1 MPLLKRC
8 SRPPLLR
15 ENVLIP
21 LALLD
26 WGELTEAS
34 SRNLAVGRW
43 EVHRAIMAEVHPV
56 VGPTADEQRVDRV
69 VRRLGA
75 AVVPEQCQCSR
86 GAREPGEPV
95 VQFRFDADVVSASLE
110 LVGEVL
116 YCHGAGPGALGS
128 ASDDLGDDEP

>member
-1 MPLLKRC
+1 MMPLLKRC

-75 AVVPEQCQCSR
+75 AV
-86 GAREPGEPV
+86 PV
-95 VQFRFDADVVSASLE
+95 EGSTMLRKSVTIVS
-110 LVGEVL
+110 
-116 YCHGAGPGALGS
+116 YIQRQW
-128 ASDDLGDDEP
+128 